1 MAGEAGGWH
10 SKTSRNTA
18 WNTTDTAVR
27 ADARLRR
34 KERRLCVRASG
45 VLAPAARR
53 REAGRAASQRAA
65 CPRHALH
72 TSGCHRRLRSK
83 ERAQRACTPCLRTRV
98 RNETVRSETVRLK
111 KWQGK
116 GGCRTAV
123 DPKDV
128 VHGGNLPVHVGVPT
142 LRSTLDPAED
152 RHGWVEAVVPLDSRD
167 DGRRRLQRP
176 HLVLPPSHR
185 SPSTPAGSTGSSKA
199 RDPAFR

>member
-1 MAGEAGGWH
+1 MTLKDQQEHRLEHHRHCRH
-10 SKTSRNTA
+10 S
-18 WNTTDTAVR
+18 
-27 ADARLRR
+27 RR
-34 KERRLCVRASG
+34 KQRRLCVRASG

-72 TSGCHRRLRSK
+72 TSGSHRRLRSK

-98 RNETVRSETVRLK
+98 RSETVRSETVRLK
-111 KWQGK
+111 RWQGK

-123 DPKDV
+123 DPEDV
-128 VHGGNLPVHVGVPT
+128 VHGGNLSVHAGVPA
-142 LRSTLDPAED
+142 LRPALDPAED

-176 HLVLPPSHR
+176 HLILTSHR
-185 SPSTPAGSTGSSKA
+185 SAATPAGSTGPSKA
-199 RDPAFR
+199 